1 MEAGAETI
9 TQADA
14 DGLAEKLKTFVETL
28 TPGEQDALKMALAQ
42 SAVPEGDD
50 TGGFLARRFDI
61 TTPWGPI
68 QVDSTTYTQTPWG
81 GTTAQAARR

>member
-1 MEAGAETI
+1 MEAGTETI

-14 DGLAEKLKTFVETL
+14 EGLAEKLKTFVDTL

-50 TGGFLARRFDI
+50 TGGFLARRFAI
-61 TTPWGPI
+61 TTPWGPV
-68 QVDSTTYTQTPWG
+68 QVDSATYTQTPWG
-81 GTTAQAARR
+81 DSSVQSLRR